1 MATYKEIKGTDITV
15 VSSDPSNPVTGEVW
29 YNTTTQQLKG
39 YQQVLGNAWSTG
51 GNLNTARGAI
61 MGAGT
66 QTATIVMG
74 GNTPPVSALTELYNG
89 SNWTEVND
97 LNVAK
102 EFSMPATQGT
112 QTATLVAGG
121 ADATA
126 LINSTETW
134 NGTNWTEVNNLNTAR
149 RSGGGAA
156 ERYVR

>member
-1 MATYKEIKGTDITV
+1 MATYKELHGTDIEVRST
-15 VSSDPSNPVTGEVW
+15 DPSDPVTGQLW
-29 YNTTTQQLKG
+29 YNTTTDQIKG
-39 YQQVLGNAWSTG
+39 ARQFIGNAWSTG
-51 GNLNTARGAI
+51 GNLNTGRSAI

-74 GNTPPVSALTELYNG
+74 GNAGGVSALTELYDG
-89 SNWTEVND
+89 SSWTEVND

-134 NGTNWTEVNNLNTAR
+134 NGSNWTEVNNLNTAR
-149 RSGGGAA
+149 
-156 ERYVR
+156 

>member
-1 MATYKEIKGTDITV
+1 MTTYKENIGTDITV

-29 YNTTTQQLKG
+29 YNTTTQKLKG

-51 GNLNTARGAI
+51 GNLNTARSAI

-102 EFSMPATQGT
+102 EFSTPAVQGT

-121 ADATA
+121 ADAGA
-126 LINSTETW
+126 D
-134 NGTNWTEVNNLNTAR
+134 
-149 RSGGGAA
+149 GAA
-156 ERYVR
+156 AVGHAR